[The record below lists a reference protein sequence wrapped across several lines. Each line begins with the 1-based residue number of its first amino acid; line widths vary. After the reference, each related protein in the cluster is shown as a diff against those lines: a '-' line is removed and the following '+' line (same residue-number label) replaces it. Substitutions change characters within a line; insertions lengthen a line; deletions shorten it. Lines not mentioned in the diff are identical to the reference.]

1 MLVIPCNAHIVSSQV
16 ILLRWCVPLQAVR
29 QTQHCPCVQQI
40 PPAVDVYVHRAGR
53 TARAEADGLS
63 IALVSPAEAP
73 RFRALMAALQRPPP
87 PEYPLVRAPSACL
100 Y

>member
-1 MLVIPCNAHIVSSQV
+1 MGPPIPGVIFLIMLGIVHA
-16 ILLRWCVPLQAVR
+16 L
-29 QTQHCPCVQQI
+29 QI

-87 PEYPLVRAPSACL
+87 PEYPLVRPLHTPHSFGLRLQGCTGAAAIA
-100 Y
+100 